1 MIESTALRGSSTAN
15 LSAAAPAPLRNPKPH
30 VSRNLRPLVVK
41 PVTSPRYLAWN
52 LHRLVLVS
60 LYLAALGTI
69 AIFAYQGFD
78 YYRTPLI
85 ERPRHELYWTFKPGG
100 TLGLRFGMLGAGM
113 MTLMLGYTLRKRW
126 RPLRHLGPVRMW
138 LDYHIFLGICGPLFI
153 VLHSSFKVGG
163 LVSLSFW
170 SMAAVALS
178 GALGRYLYRQ
188 IPRSRTGDELS
199 LAEVEAQDRELSRQ
213 LVESFGLP
221 PEAIIELET
230 AAEAGLDP
238 KRSLL
243 SLLIAT
249 RLDAFAMR
257 RRLRRFR
264 RRHARV
270 TPKGGKRDLEPGLRR
285 RFERTVARKARL
297 RRRLLLW
304 SRLRQIFHYWHV
316 LHKPFAIIMYLF
328 MIVHIG
334 VAWMTG
340 YV

>member
-1 MIESTALRGSSTAN
+1 M
-15 LSAAAPAPLRNPKPH
+15 AP
-30 VSRNLRPLVVK
+30 
-41 PVTSPRYLAWN
+41 N
-52 LHRLVLVS
+52 LHKLLLVS

-69 AIFAYQGFD
+69 VAFAHQGFD
-78 YYRTPLI
+78 YYHTPLI

-100 TLGLRFGMLGAGM
+100 TLGLRFGIAGAAM
-113 MTLMLGYTLRKRW
+113 MTLMLGYSLRKRW
-126 RPLRHLGPVRMW
+126 RPLRRLGPVRMW
-138 LDYHIFLGICGPLFI
+138 LDYHIFLGICGPLLI
-153 VLHSSFKVGG
+153 VLHSSFKVKG

-170 SMAAVALS
+170 SMLAVALS

-188 IPRSRTGDELS
+188 IPRGQAGNELS
-199 LAEVEAQDRELSRQ
+199 LAEVEARDRELSRQ

-221 PEAIIELET
+221 PEAVVELED
-230 AAEAGLDP
+230 AAEAGVDP
-238 KRSLL
+238 DRPLL
-243 SLLIAT
+243 SLLLAT
-249 RLDAFAMR
+249 RIDAFAMR

-264 RRHARV
+264 RRHSGV
-270 TPKGGKRDLEPGLRR
+270 EPRLRR
-285 RFERTVARKARL
+285 RFEHTVARKAQL

-304 SRLRQIFHYWHV
+304 PRLRQIFHYWHV

>member
-1 MIESTALRGSSTAN
+1 M
-15 LSAAAPAPLRNPKPH
+15 
-30 VSRNLRPLVVK
+30 
-41 PVTSPRYLAWN
+41 AWK

-60 LYLAALGTI
+60 LYLAALGAI
-69 AIFAYQGFD
+69 AAFAYQGFD

-85 ERPRHELYWTFKPGG
+85 ERPRHDLYWTFKPGG
-100 TLGLRFGMLGAGM
+100 TQGLRFGIAGTGM
-113 MTLMLGYTLRKRW
+113 MILMLAYSLRKRW
-126 RPLRHLGPVRMW
+126 RLLRHLGPVRMW

-153 VLHSSFKVGG
+153 VLHCSFKVRG

-199 LAEVEAQDRELSRQ
+199 LAEIEAQDHELSRQ
-213 LVESFGLP
+213 LVQSFGLP
-221 PEAIIELET
+221 PEAMAELEAT
-230 AAEAGLDP
+230 AESGIDP
-238 KRSLL
+238 DRSLL
-243 SLLIAT
+243 SLLVAT
-249 RLDAFAMR
+249 SLDAFVMR

-264 RRHARV
+264 RRYQGLAAPR
-270 TPKGGKRDLEPGLRR
+270 LRR
-285 RFERTVARKARL
+285 RFERAVARKARL
-297 RRRLLLW
+297 RRRLLLLTQ
-304 SRLRQIFHYWHV
+304 LRQILHYWHV

-328 MIVHIG
+328 MVVHVA

>member
-1 MIESTALRGSSTAN
+1 M
-15 LSAAAPAPLRNPKPH
+15 
-30 VSRNLRPLVVK
+30 
-41 PVTSPRYLAWN
+41 AWK

-60 LYLAALGTI
+60 LYLAAFGAI
-69 AIFAYQGFD
+69 AAFAYQGFD

-100 TLGLRFGMLGAGM
+100 TQGLRFGIAGAGM
-113 MTLMLGYTLRKRW
+113 MVLMLGYSLRKRW
-126 RPLRHLGPVRMW
+126 RPLRHLGPVRVW

-153 VLHSSFKVGG
+153 VLHCSFKVKG

-170 SMAAVALS
+170 SMVAVALS

-199 LAEVEAQDRELSRQ
+199 LTEVEAQDRELSRQ
-213 LVESFGLP
+213 LVQSFGLP
-221 PEAIIELET
+221 PEAVVELEA
-230 AAEAGLDP
+230 AAESGIDP
-238 KRSLL
+238 NRSLL
-243 SLLIAT
+243 ALLIAT

-264 RRHARV
+264 RRHSGLDR
-270 TPKGGKRDLEPGLRR
+270 RLRR
-285 RFERTVARKARL
+285 RFERVVVRKAQL
-297 RRRLLLW
+297 RRRLLLLTQ
-304 SRLRQIFHYWHV
+304 LRQILHYWHV
-316 LHKPFAIIMYLF
+316 LHKPFAFIMYLF
-328 MIVHIG
+328 MVVHLG

>member
-1 MIESTALRGSSTAN
+1 MA
-15 LSAAAPAPLRNPKPH
+15 
-30 VSRNLRPLVVK
+30 K
-41 PVTSPRYLAWN
+41 PVNSPGYVAWN

-60 LYLAALGTI
+60 LYLAALGAI
-69 AIFAYQGFD
+69 AVFAYQGFD
-78 YYRTPLI
+78 YYRMPLI

-100 TLGLRFGMLGAGM
+100 TAGLRFGMIGAGM
-113 MTLMLGYTLRKRW
+113 MTLMLGYSLRKRW
-126 RPLRHLGPVRMW
+126 RPLRRLGPVRVW

-199 LAEVEAQDRELSRQ
+199 LAEVEARDRELSRQ

-230 AAEAGLDP
+230 AAEAGIDP
-238 KRSLL
+238 NRSLP

-249 RLDAFAMR
+249 RIDAFAMR

-264 RRHARV
+264 RRYSGLDPR
-270 TPKGGKRDLEPGLRR
+270 LRR
-285 RFERTVARKARL
+285 LFERTVARKARL

-304 SRLRQIFHYWHV
+304 PRLRQIFHYWHV

-328 MIVHIG
+328 MVVHIG